1 MSLKKTVLSSL
12 LITGLTLPLFAQAND
27 LTITNNTDQ
36 DSTSKINQGLC
47 SKDILG
53 PNGITYKHSTRVIK
67 NVQIKVACMAKPEDC
82 KADVYMTNNCTGSV
96 ITTIDF
102 SVTKGIK
109 GHTPVVNGYRLT
121 VENPFKVTLDG
132 GPKT

>member
-1 MSLKKTVLSSL
+1 MSLKKTFLSSL
-12 LITGLTLPLFAQAND
+12 LMVGLSLPLFAQAND

-36 DSTSKINQGLC
+36 DSTSRINQGMC

-82 KADVYMTNNCTGSV
+82 KADVYMTNNCTGNV
-96 ITTIDF
+96 ITTISY
-102 SVTKGIK
+102 SVTKGIL
-109 GHTPVVNGYRLT
+109 GHTPVLDGYELT
-121 VENPFKVTLDG
+121 IDNAFKVTLNG
-132 GPKT
+132 GPK